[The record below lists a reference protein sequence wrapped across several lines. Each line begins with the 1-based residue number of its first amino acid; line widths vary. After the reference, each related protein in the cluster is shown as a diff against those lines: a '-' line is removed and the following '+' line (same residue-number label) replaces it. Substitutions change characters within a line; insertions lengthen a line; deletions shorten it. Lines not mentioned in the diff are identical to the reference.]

1 MVSIVLLISRYSKK
15 KIFKQFHNSDVRPI
29 TIDFNGVEIKSK
41 KNINVLGVIF
51 DQKMQWSD
59 HIAYTVLKSNN
70 ALNAVRLLKK
80 HFNTKELLQIVTS
93 NFYSIL
99 YYNSEIWHLQS
110 LRANLKQSLLS
121 ASAKALKTCLKYRT
135 DDVSFIKIHEI
146 CNRATPEKYLLYKH
160 ALSLFKLM
168 KDNNHSFEWVSLN
181 FNIILTSRQTE
192 FFSLKGN
199 NKRVGLNAMS
209 NRFYILN
216 NRIPLNLLNQSIDT
230 YKVHC
235 KRIFL
240 TM

>member
-1 MVSIVLLISRYSKK
+1 MK
-15 KIFKQFHNSDVRPI
+15 
-29 TIDFNGVEIKSK
+29 
-41 KNINVLGVIF
+41 
-51 DQKMQWSD
+51 
-59 HIAYTVLKSNN
+59 
-70 ALNAVRLLKK
+70 
-80 HFNTKELLQIVTS
+80 IVTL

-110 LRANLKQSLLS
+110 LKSNLKQSLLS
-121 ASAKALKTCLKYRT
+121 ASAKALKICLKYRT

-146 CNRATPEKYLLYKH
+146 CNRATPEKYLLYRH
-160 ALSLFKLM
+160 PLSLFKLM
-168 KDNNHSFEWVSLN
+168 NHNNHSFEWVSLN